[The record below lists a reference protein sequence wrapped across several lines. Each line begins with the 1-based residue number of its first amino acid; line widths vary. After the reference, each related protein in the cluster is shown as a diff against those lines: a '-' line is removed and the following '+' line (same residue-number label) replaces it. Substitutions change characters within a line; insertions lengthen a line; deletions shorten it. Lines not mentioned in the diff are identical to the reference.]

1 MARQPRKNQSNNQSK
16 NQSNNQSNNQS
27 KNQSNDMNQNQNN
40 NHERPQRHPKRNK
53 ETNMSNNHQPNKRAA
68 EDAYIGV
75 FMRRLA
81 LILWNRGLCRDQKD
95 NDDIVG
101 YATEWLFR
109 NFDKLYAK
117 YPNPAT
123 LASVS
128 ARHRAVEWF
137 RRETRQ
143 GGPHQLDENGLP
155 MAKVRLDEPVN
166 PEGESDDDSTP
177 KVELVPGAVDVA
189 DIYIEAEKAARLE
202 QALVGILS
210 PKQSQVFFPVRL
222 GGRRVK
228 DVAADLGI
236 KQNTATKRLIE
247 ADRIVREVLANEPW
261 RLLGR

>member
-1 MARQPRKNQSNNQSK
+1 MARQPRKNQSK
-16 NQSNNQSNNQS
+16 NQIT
-27 KNQSNDMNQNQNN
+27 NQSNDMNQNQNN
-40 NHERPQRHPKRNK
+40 NHERLQRHPKRNK
-53 ETNMSNNHQPNKRAA
+53 ETNMSNNHQPNKRAYGAA
-68 EDAYIGV
+68 EEAYIGV

-81 LILWNRGLCRDQKD
+81 LILWNRGLCRDKKD

-166 PEGESDDDSTP
+166 SDGESDDDSTP

-189 DIYIEAEKAARLE
+189 DTYMEAEKAALLE

-236 KQNTATKRLIE
+236 KQNTATRRLIE
-247 ADRIVREVLANEPW
+247 ADRIVKEVLANEPW